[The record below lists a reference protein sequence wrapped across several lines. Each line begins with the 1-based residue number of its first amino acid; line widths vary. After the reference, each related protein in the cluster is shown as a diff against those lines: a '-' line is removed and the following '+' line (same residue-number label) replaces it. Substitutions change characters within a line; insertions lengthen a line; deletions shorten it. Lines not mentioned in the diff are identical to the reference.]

1 MRQRLTLVLV
11 LLCLPIAANAED
23 DDRGATAAVTVSAT
37 NMESRTEATVSGT
50 FGFRFSRIVSF
61 EIEATVVPKLGSAFA
76 PGAIIQTASNS
87 TDFASSLFGPT
98 GTSVLTIFP
107 GPTINNRSGRLVV
120 FSNNVRI
127 DIPTTSTRV
136 TPFFVAGG
144 GVAHVR
150 KTADYTYTFPVT
162 PNPFVI
168 PTVIPPGRS
177 FTQQLVSTETDLA
190 LTLGGGVDVWITE
203 HAAVTGDLRL
213 FRLLGGQDD
222 RNVGRFGAGVRYR
235 F

>member
-1 MRQRLTLVLV
+1 MLTLALALFCVPV
-11 LLCLPIAANAED
+11 AANAED

-50 FGFRFSRIVSF
+50 FGYRFSRIVSF
-61 EIEATVVPKLGSAFA
+61 EIETTVVPRLRSDFP

-87 TDFASSLFGPT
+87 TDFGSSLFGVT
-98 GTSVLTIFP
+98 GTPLLTIFP

-120 FSNNVRI
+120 LSNNVRI
-127 DIPTTSTRV
+127 DIPATTTRV

-168 PTVIPPGRS
+168 PTVLPPGRS
-177 FTQQLVSTETDLA
+177 FTQPLVSTETDLA